1 MNKANVQRG
10 GGCAFTCP
18 RLFQISMV
26 ILAMVAPV
34 VAMNEW
40 KELANNVSLVS
51 QELEHY
57 QPNLETC
64 ASAIAANKIDKLLGE
79 AAEVTEAAHLRG
91 SSNREEL
98 KAAGAWFLQNVRPIR
113 SAISERAA
121 KKKMLQTQSAAFSL
135 LVAKMSSIVV
145 SERAAKEKKL
155 QDEVAALTDLIDKL
169 PPTVVSERAAKEK
182 KLQDEVAALTD
193 LIDKLPPTVENAQR
207 PQWDSRSTTEALG
220 TKEFVMSIIKWKLGR
235 KDGEESIEELG
246 RKDGEESIEE
256 LGRKDGEE
264 SIEGEAIDPEELL
277 KYMNKWK
284 EVPQSWI
291 NETEERNFSE
301 WSLFSP
307 TAPNALDT
315 AWLPSPPV
323 GYIPKGDA
331 AQDSQQVIEADH
343 NDGTKTWMQNTLT
356 TSRSIAKFLSL
367 LKLKSEA
374 MLELDNYKEA
384 YELAAGGST
393 HLPELKRQLAKCVS
407 FAVLLLEE
415 FQEERP
421 HLLESTSAKQ
431 IDAAIR
437 QSKKLL
443 GVLKAEERG
452 VNPH

>member
-235 KDGEESIEELG
+235 KDGEESIE
-246 RKDGEESIEE
+246 
-256 LGRKDGEE
+256 
-264 SIEGEAIDPEELL
+264 GEAIDPEELL